1 MRNLTAKE
9 LKVFDNLSNVHT
21 SDADL
26 GGVIQEVINAVNR
39 PKVPAGAPVNAV
51 AASETL
57 TVDGVVVH
65 GEVVV
70 IDNPMV
76 SGIDVYEFVADLA
89 QSVSDP
95 TNIPVDITDYATA
108 SSGSLTV
115 DTQPTSGDTMT
126 IGGKVYTFVPVG
138 TDTADGEISIG
149 AGLAEAQANIVAA
162 INGEDDINIANPF
175 ASASIFDANTDV
187 STITAL
193 VGGVAGDSIDT
204 THTFDA
210 VTNVF
215 GADTLSGGADCTAA
229 NAITALVAAI
239 TASDTQGVGAA
250 DGTGDTLVLTADVKG
265 AAGNDIAIGVA
276 MANGSFTEDA
286 EVLSRGVDGTIAN
299 RGDIKLDDTYVY
311 IAIDDNTIIDA
322 NWRRV
327 ALGNAY

>member
-1 MRNLTAKE
+1 MRELTAKE
-9 LKVFDNLSNVHT
+9 LKVFNNLSNVHT

-26 GGVIQEVINAVNR
+26 GGVIQEVINAVNS
-39 PKVPAGAPVNAV
+39 PKLPAGAPVNAV

-57 TVDGVVVH
+57 TLIGVVVH

-76 SGIDVYEFVADLA
+76 SGIDVYEFVADSA

-95 TNIPVDITDYATA
+95 TNIPVDITPYVTA
-108 SSGSLTV
+108 STGSLTV

-126 IGGKVYTFVPVG
+126 IGGKTYIFVPVG

-149 AGLAEAQANIVAA
+149 ADLAEAQANIVAA
-162 INGEDDINIANPF
+162 INGEDGLNVANPVV
-175 ASASIFDANTDV
+175 SASIFNGDTNV

-193 VGGVAGDSIDT
+193 VGGVAGDFIGT
-204 THTFDA
+204 TETFTA
-210 VTNVF
+210 VTNMF
-215 GADTLSGGADCTAA
+215 GAATLGGGADCTAA

-239 TASDTQGVGAA
+239 TNLDTQGVGAA
-250 DGTGDTLVLTADVKG
+250 DGAGDTLVLTADVKG

-286 EVLSRGVDGTIAN
+286 EVLSGGVDGTVAN
-299 RGDIKLDDTYVY
+299 AGDIMFDDTYVY
-311 IAIDDNTIIDA
+311 IAVDDNTIADA

-327 ALGNAY
+327 ALGNVY

>member
-9 LKVFDNLSNVHT
+9 LKVFNNLSNVHT
-21 SDADL
+21 SEADL
-26 GGVIQEVINAVNR
+26 GGVIQEVINSVNN
-39 PKVPAGAPVNAV
+39 PLVPSGAPVNAV

-57 TVDGVVVH
+57 TLTGVVVH

-76 SGIDVYEFVADLA
+76 SDIDVYEFVADSV

-95 TNIPVDITDYATA
+95 TNIPVDITPYVTA
-108 SSGSLTV
+108 STGSLTV

-126 IGGKVYTFVPVG
+126 IGGKVYIFVPVG

-149 AGLAEAQANIVAA
+149 ADLTEAQANIVAA
-162 INGEDDINIANPF
+162 INGEDGLNVANSVV
-175 ASASIFDANTDV
+175 SASIFNGDTDV

-193 VGGVAGDSIDT
+193 VGGVAGDSIRT
-204 THTFDA
+204 TGTFTT
-210 VTNVF
+210 VTNIF
-215 GADTLSGGADCTAA
+215 GAATLGGGADCTAA

-239 TASDTQGVGAA
+239 TNLDTQGVGAA
-250 DGTGDTLVLTADVKG
+250 DGEGNTLVLTADVKG

-276 MANGSFTEDA
+276 MTYGSFTEDA
-286 EVLSRGVDGTIAN
+286 DVLSGGVDGTIAN

-311 IAIDDNTIIDA
+311 IAIDDNTIADA

-327 ALGNAY
+327 DLGNAY